1 MNLKGITK
9 LIVKGLSTYSV
20 GIVIDNIVKSTIPFG
35 ASPINKTLAHI
46 GGYVI
51 SGMVG
56 DAAGEYMDEQLSTIF
71 GIEEPVVD
79 VNAKSAI
86 GQIRNLAKFNQGIN
100 DKIRPVI
107 VDLCDKAERGLKEEN
122 KNEKTA

>member
-1 MNLKGITK
+1 MNVKGITK
-9 LIVKGLSTYSV
+9 MVIKGLSTYSV

-35 ASPINKTLAHI
+35 ANPINKVLAHI

-71 GIEEPVVD
+71 G
-79 VNAKSAI
+79 
-86 GQIRNLAKFNQGIN
+86 
-100 DKIRPVI
+100 
-107 VDLCDKAERGLKEEN
+107 KEEFVEEG